1 MKNMFGKSYD
11 GNFRGGRGIRFP
23 AKRPILQIR
32 FLDIYDTISKKY
44 MGEENKD
51 SIKICRFYCR
61 GTDNTK
67 KYIPLSSQ

>member
-1 MKNMFGKSYD
+1 
-11 GNFRGGRGIRFP
+11 
-23 AKRPILQIR
+23 
-32 FLDIYDTISKKY
+32 